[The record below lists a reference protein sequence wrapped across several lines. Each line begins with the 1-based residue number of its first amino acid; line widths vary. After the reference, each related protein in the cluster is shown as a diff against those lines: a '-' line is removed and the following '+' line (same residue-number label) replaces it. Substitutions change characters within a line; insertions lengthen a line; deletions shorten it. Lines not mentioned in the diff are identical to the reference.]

1 MRIDLL
7 MRLSELRGMEIVHKQ
22 NAKSFPWHNG
32 HAHRLEVIQDEI
44 KWINKMIEQIDGVDK
59 VKTPMKKIEKIR

>member
-1 MRIDLL
+1 MKTEFII
-7 MRLSELRGMEIVHKQ
+7 RLSTLRGMEIVHVQ
-22 NAKSFPWHNG
+22 NSKTFPWRNS

-59 VKTPMKKIEKIR
+59 AKTPMKKIEKIR